1 MRNPIA
7 LWAAFL
13 AILVVGGKARSETV
27 KSIYDGDTFTLTSGE
42 KVRLACVDT
51 PEMRNTAKKKA
62 DKPAA
67 EAARTYLVGLING
80 QDLTIDRVTKDLYGR
95 TVARVY
101 TPSGQDVSRE
111 MYLSGHAILFKGYT
125 APCPWARQ

>member
-67 EAARTYLVGLING
+67 QAARAYLVGLING

-125 APCPWARQ
+125 TPCPWAQQ